1 MKTIGTHAKHALAL
15 ILALIMLFGIVSVPV
30 FAYEGSTATAG
41 GESTGTPAGGSEGS
55 GGTSSAGTGEKDTP
69 WYTLTYDYTTKK
81 MTLVIKTDILSYADL
96 TKEDI
101 LAFKDAF
108 FDALAHMLVG
118 DISDIKKIASSG
130 SSETAGE
137 GTLRVVTLPDFS
149 PLLGGE
155 GELSEREKQLRAF
168 LESRGITKVSQI
180 DFEAIIPVLVQL
192 GYVTYEELATLNWD
206 HVFSK
211 FEEELDKEIAADLG
225 IVAPDKVEK
234 ADEPT
239 TVVPDPGEG
248 ATEEEKKE
256 YENYLAEKEAYENY
270 QAYLAAEE
278 QYRTDLAAAKET
290 DEFKQKKEEPM
301 NQITEAKV
309 KVEQKIEE
317 KKNDPNADEKSDIL
331 LAEAILNALNGITLD
346 GHRIFDGQHF
356 LTDAV
361 REVLRELP
369 TFREI
374 SEYTDAQM
382 NHTWSVFA
390 ESAFGNSDFAFT
402 VSFDGAGNLIRKV
415 AKLIADYVVYERR
428 ADGTYVV
435 TLNPPKKLTDLIL
448 RVCNSEKFKN
458 SEWKDRIFGH
468 IAEDGNG
475 IYALINDVS
484 FDEIVAALEKID
496 FEGILSRE
504 DIKDIYDLTD
514 LTNEQIM
521 EKIRATERFYNKAL
535 SLFNKVFGQLPDSA
549 KSKTLLDFYRG
560 DGTFHAEG
568 KKENL
573 NVESWLNRIL
583 PAEYGKYAA
592 LLAGLLDSETIS
604 VALNATVNFKDVYKI
619 TFAGDKNEIGF
630 LPVGA
635 TLSDFVKA
643 TTYRGYP
650 ILGWADADGTQY
662 TKMPALDAV
671 LYPVIDAT
679 VTAELVYAADDIA
692 RPYNNAASEILV
704 RVTYDDPEGNAVYAY
719 QWYRDGV
726 LLAGET
732 AKTLQVKNVADSGVY
747 TCTVTVTDGS
757 ATYTATSDAATVAIT
772 QKLYTFKDNFRWD
785 YIAPFYPDGNP
796 HAVTLIPDVDDFAG
810 IHITYT
816 NDNREQSATGNY
828 TTGATVTFDNENCAL
843 SGGIEDLA
851 WAIGVREADIVTE
864 DGFTIGRV
872 TLTTDGVAVDP
883 SYVFRAVAA
892 PNPDLDAI
900 RALLPAGTD
909 SVGIPYAF
917 DFGFYDAAGNRVD
930 VASALKFSFLVDP
943 AIAKNQIAFV
953 RVADAALSAV
963 DSVRTAADLTFES
976 DALLTADTVRYALVT
991 YQYTLTVTPEATEY
1005 AAAYDGARHLLA
1017 LASALYGHE
1026 GADVTYTYQWF
1037 RDGAKI
1043 TGATDSSYAVSTVAD
1058 SGTYTLV
1065 VTVKDGFAERSARF
1079 DVTVRIEKLTVDL
1092 SALLWSESE
1101 FPYLVGAE
1109 REVTLLVPDELSVAN
1124 LVFSYIGNKASVPG
1138 TYTAKATVESYDS
1151 DNCTLTGAPTD
1162 HTWSISNK
1170 AFAVLDHFGGE
1181 IVVSSATGFPAG
1193 YVLHADWLEGLTP
1206 PDGLV
1211 SGAECVL
1218 IGGHRVYFTDAAGNA
1233 VTFADAVTLS
1243 FTIPESGKNENLKLV
1258 RILDGAPAILDAVRN
1273 EDGTLTLSLDS
1284 FDKDASYLL
1293 VAYRFPLT
1301 LDPSGDVNVSYD
1313 ATQENIE
1320 LRVIPSYYNSALPF
1334 TYQWYKNG
1342 ELLEGETGATLLVP
1356 MKVGK
1361 AGYVCRVSVKDGYAT
1376 VTKDSDPITV
1386 TVTHKPIDTSAV
1398 TLPDFI
1404 YRLFA
1409 EDPTIEITPEM
1420 LRNLPAG
1427 VVATID
1433 TASEYKASTVGIYT
1447 VNVLFSLST
1456 EYADNYELDVPSRT
1470 LKWKITPYN
1479 IRIGTPSWNYTSPL
1493 TYSGSEYTFTAP
1505 ELDANANLLVTYRN
1519 NTAKTVGTYTAVVT
1533 VAPANENC
1541 LVNGKESVTY
1551 SATFVIEPKTIST
1564 DLLLWNETTF
1574 FYDGNAHRPT
1584 LKDLSSYTIAGVGD
1598 SLADILR
1605 VTGYTGDFATD
1616 VLIPGATLYSVTAHL
1631 EVLDENYRLTASK
1644 KILEWNMTA
1653 KPLDVDHV
1661 QLEENVFDY
1670 DGTEKTVTLRPDTI
1684 PAELLATLDPST
1696 EISATEQ
1703 GYHSV
1708 TVRFALKDGL
1718 NSLNYTFEEST
1729 TLLYRIVTVI
1739 RPEDFT
1745 FTGGTLVYN
1754 GSEQAVPALSFGAYT
1769 ALIRVT
1775 GIEGTQSA
1783 TDAGSYSITY
1793 TFALTSDTFF
1803 RLAEESHTY
1812 TWTIEKQKITVD
1824 SLTWNYSSAFMYDP
1838 DAGMFTVA
1846 ITDTLSENVHVSY
1859 ENASAKNAGTYLAKA
1874 ILTPVSENYEIVL
1887 TDPASTELEW
1897 TIARALIEIPAV
1909 EWQDAVLFP
1918 YDGTEK
1924 SVLLKTLLPDT
1935 VTVEYL
1941 DNRMTDAGRY
1951 QASATLVAK
1960 DANYR
1965 VVIGDTDQNV
1975 ATLDWEIT
1983 PITVTVATPEWNYTD
1998 REFVFSTEERTFLI
2012 TNLPEHVSVRY
2023 ENNTIG
2029 NVGTYTLR
2037 ATLVADKNYK
2047 IEGTEEVSFTFTVTP
2062 VVITVNAADL
2072 RWQTDAASERYD
2084 ATTHIYKLVGVPEHI
2099 IVTYRDNAQSAL
2111 GNYVASAVLTAES
2124 DNYSL
2129 VVNGEIPTKAWSIVK
2144 GLYDMSGVTFEN
2156 KSAEYDGKA
2165 HALTIGGK
2173 LPAGVTVS
2181 YDLTACTEAGVYRIT
2196 ASFKGSANYEEIPS
2210 MTATL
2215 TITRQV
2221 YTVSTDGD
2229 DTLVITAPD
2238 GLTYRLSF
2246 TEKDKAQFKDVS
2258 FLGIGT
2264 LNEKITLSAAYDI
2277 FFTEDGENEVHP
2289 EGTFTVKLL
2298 IPETLRKKDV
2308 KVVHLTDNGKVTDM
2322 EATRDGDYMTFT
2334 TDGFSVYFLVEATE
2348 ILAPMWIE
2356 VIMAAL
2362 CVLLLLIIVIELI
2375 VWRKKA
2381 KKRKARKEYP
2391 DILSGADPSV
2401 FNFGK

>member
-41 GESTGTPAGGSEGS
+41 GESTPAGGSEGS
-55 GGTSSAGTGEKDTP
+55 GGTSSATAGEKDTP

-118 DISDIKKIASSG
+118 DISDIKKLAPTG
-130 SSETAGE
+130 PSETTGE

-256 YENYLAEKEAYENY
+256 YENYLAEKAAYEKY

-278 QYRTDLAAAKET
+278 RYRTDLAAAKET
-290 DEFKQKKEEPM
+290 DEFKQKKQEPM

-317 KKNDPNADEKSDIL
+317 KKNDPNADEKSDVL

-484 FDEIVAALEKID
+484 FGEIVSALEKID
-496 FEGILSRE
+496 FAGILSRE

-549 KSKTLLDFYRG
+549 KSKTLLDFYR
-560 DGTFHAEG
+560 DNGTFHAEG

-573 NVESWLNRIL
+573 NVESWLHRVL

-604 VALNATVNFKDVYKI
+604 VALNATVNFKDIYKI

-679 VTAELVYAADDIA
+679 VTAELVYTADDIA

-732 AKTLQVKNVADSGVY
+732 GTTLRVKNVADSGVY

-785 YIAPFYPDGNP
+785 YTAPFYPDGNS
-796 HAVTLIPDVDDFAG
+796 HAVTLIPDVDAFAG
-810 IHITYT
+810 IHITYM
-816 NDNREQSATGNY
+816 NDGREQSETGNY

-864 DGFTIGRV
+864 GGSVIGKV

-883 SYVFRAVAA
+883 SYIFRAVTA

-900 RALLPAGTD
+900 RALLPADTD

-930 VASALKFSFLVDP
+930 VASALKFSFFVDP

-976 DALLTADTVRYALVT
+976 DVLLTADTVRYALVT

-1005 AAAYDGARHLLA
+1005 AAVYDGARHPLA
-1017 LASALYGHE
+1017 LASARYGHE
-1026 GADVTYTYQWF
+1026 GPDVRYTYQWF
-1037 RDGAKI
+1037 RDGGKIIGAK
-1043 TGATDSSYAVSTVAD
+1043 GSSYDVRTVAD

-1065 VTVKDGFAERSARF
+1065 VTVKDGFAERSASF

-1101 FPYLVGAE
+1101 FPYLVDAE
-1109 REVTLLVPDELSVAN
+1109 REVTLLVPDELSFVN
-1124 LVFSYIGNKASVPG
+1124 LVFSYTDNKASKPG
-1138 TYTAKATVESYDS
+1138 TLTAKATVKSYDS
-1151 DNCTLTGAPTD
+1151 ENCTLTGAPTD
-1162 HTWSISNK
+1162 HTWSISSK

-1193 YVLHADWLEGLTP
+1193 YVLHADWLDGVTLP
-1206 PDGLV
+1206 GGLV

-1218 IGGHRVYFTDAAGNA
+1218 IGGHRVYFTDAAKNA
-1233 VTFADAVTLS
+1233 VTFTGAVTLT
-1243 FTIPESGKNENLKLV
+1243 FTIPENGKNENLKLV
-1258 RILDGAPAILDAVRN
+1258 RILNGAPAILDAVRN

-1284 FDKDASYLL
+1284 LDKDASYLL

-1301 LDPSGDVNVSYD
+1301 LGTSGDVNVGYD

-1320 LRVIPSYYNSALPF
+1320 LKVKPSYYNSTLPF

-1342 ELLEGETGATLLVP
+1342 ELLEGETGATLRVP
-1356 MKVGK
+1356 MKVGT
-1361 AGYVCRVSVKDGYAT
+1361 AEYVCRVSVKDGYAT

-1386 TVTHKPIDTSAV
+1386 TVMH
-1398 TLPDFI
+1398 
-1404 YRLFA
+1404 
-1409 EDPTIEITPEM
+1409 
-1420 LRNLPAG
+1420 
-1427 VVATID
+1427 
-1433 TASEYKASTVGIYT
+1433 
-1447 VNVLFSLST
+1447 
-1456 EYADNYELDVPSRT
+1456 
-1470 LKWKITPYN
+1470 N

-1505 ELDANANLLVTYRN
+1505 ELDANANLRVTYRN

-1533 VAPANENC
+1533 VEPANENC

-1605 VTGYTGDFATD
+1605 VTDYTGDFATD

-1631 EVLDENYRLTASK
+1631 EVLDANYRLTASK

-1653 KPLDVDHV
+1653 KPLDIDHV

-1754 GSEQAVPALSFGAYT
+1754 GSEQAVPELSFGAYA

-1775 GIEGTQSA
+1775 GVEGTQSA

-1824 SLTWNYSSAFMYDP
+1824 SLTWNYSSAFTYDP
-1838 DAGMFTVA
+1838 AIEMFTVA

-1859 ENASAKNAGTYLAKA
+1859 ENASAKNAGTYRARV

-1897 TIARALIEIPAV
+1897 TIAQALIEIPAV
-1909 EWQDAVLFP
+1909 EWQDTVLFP

-1983 PITVTVATPEWNYTD
+1983 PITVTVATPEWNYSD

-2012 TNLPEHVSVRY
+2012 TNLPEHVSARY

-2084 ATTHIYKLVGVPEHI
+2084 ATTHIYTLVGVPEHV

-2111 GNYVASAVLTAES
+2111 GSYVASAVLTAES

-2165 HALTIGGK
+2165 HALAIGGK

-2181 YDLTACTEAGVYRIT
+2181 YDLTSCTEAGVYHIT

-2215 TITRQV
+2215 TITRKV

-2229 DTLVITAPD
+2229 DALVITAPD

-2277 FFTEDGENEVHP
+2277 FFTEDGENEIHP

>member
-180 DFEAIIPVLVQL
+180 DFEAIIPVLIQL

-248 ATEEEKKE
+248 ATEEQKKE
-256 YENYLAEKEAYENY
+256 YENYLAEKEAYEKY

-278 QYRTDLAAAKET
+278 QYRTELAAAKET

-317 KKNDPNADEKSDIL
+317 KKNDPNADEKSDVL

-484 FDEIVAALEKID
+484 FGEIVSALEKID

-549 KSKTLLDFYRG
+549 KSKTLLDFYR
-560 DGTFHAEG
+560 DNGTFHAEG

-573 NVESWLNRIL
+573 NVESWLNRVL

-604 VALNATVNFKDVYKI
+604 VALNATVNFKDLYKI

-679 VTAELVYAADDIA
+679 VTAELVYTADDIA

-732 AKTLQVKNVADSGVY
+732 AKTLRVKNVADSGVY

-785 YIAPFYPDGNP
+785 YTVPFYPDGNP

-828 TTGATVTFDNENCAL
+828 TTGATVTFGNENCAL

-864 DGFTIGRV
+864 DGFTIGKV

-976 DALLTADTVRYALVT
+976 DALLTSDTVRYALVT

-1005 AAAYDGARHLLA
+1005 AAAYDGAPHRLA

-1043 TGATDSSYAVSTVAD
+1043 IGAKGSSYAVRTVAD

-1101 FPYLVGAE
+1101 FPYLAGAE

-1124 LVFSYIGNKASVPG
+1124 LVFSYTDNKAREPG
-1138 TYTAKATVESYDS
+1138 THTAKATVKSYDS

-1162 HTWSISNK
+1162 HTWSISSK
-1170 AFAVLDHFGGE
+1170 AFAVLDRFGGE

-1193 YVLHADWLEGLTP
+1193 YVLHADWLDGVTL

-1218 IGGHRVYFTDAAGNA
+1218 IGGHRVYFTDAAKNA
-1233 VTFADAVTLS
+1233 VTFTDAVTLT
-1243 FTIPESGKNENLKLV
+1243 FTIPERGKNENLKLV
-1258 RILDGAPAILDAVRN
+1258 RILNGAPAILDAVRN

-1284 FDKDASYLL
+1284 LDKDASYLL

-1301 LDPSGDVNVSYD
+1301 LGTSGDVNVGYD

-1320 LRVIPSYYNSALPF
+1320 LSVIPSYYNSTLPF

-1342 ELLEGETGATLLVP
+1342 ELLEGETGATLRVP

-1361 AGYVCRVSVKDGYAT
+1361 AEYVCRVSVKDGYAT

-1386 TVTHKPIDTSAV
+1386 TVMH
-1398 TLPDFI
+1398 
-1404 YRLFA
+1404 
-1409 EDPTIEITPEM
+1409 
-1420 LRNLPAG
+1420 
-1427 VVATID
+1427 
-1433 TASEYKASTVGIYT
+1433 
-1447 VNVLFSLST
+1447 
-1456 EYADNYELDVPSRT
+1456 
-1470 LKWKITPYN
+1470 N

-1493 TYSGSEYTFTAP
+1493 TYSGSEYIFTAP
-1505 ELDANANLLVTYRN
+1505 ELDANANLRVTYRN

-1533 VAPANENC
+1533 VEPANENC

-1564 DLLLWNETTF
+1564 DLLLWSETTF

-1631 EVLDENYRLTASK
+1631 EVLDANYRLTASK

-1696 EISATEQ
+1696 EISATGQ
-1703 GYHSV
+1703 GFHSV

-1812 TWTIEKQKITVD
+1812 TWTIGKQKITVD
-1824 SLTWNYSSAFMYDP
+1824 SLTWNYSSAFTYDP

-1859 ENASAKNAGTYLAKA
+1859 ENASAKNAGTYRARA

-1983 PITVTVATPEWNYTD
+1983 PITVTVATPEWNYSD

-2012 TNLPEHVSVRY
+2012 TNLPEHVSARY

-2084 ATTHIYKLVGVPEHI
+2084 ATTHIYTLVGVPEHV

-2111 GNYVASAVLTAES
+2111 GSYVASAVLTAES

-2165 HALTIGGK
+2165 HALAIGGK

-2181 YDLTACTEAGVYRIT
+2181 YDLTSCTEAGVYRIT

-2215 TITRQV
+2215 TITRKV

-2229 DTLVITAPD
+2229 DALVITAPD

-2277 FFTEDGENEVHP
+2277 FFTEDGENEIHP

>member
-137 GTLRVVTLPDFS
+137 GTLRVVTLPAFS

-256 YENYLAEKEAYENY
+256 YENYLAEKEAYEKY

-278 QYRTDLAAAKET
+278 QYRTELAAAKET

-317 KKNDPNADEKSDIL
+317 KKNDPNADEKSDVL

-484 FDEIVAALEKID
+484 FDEIVSALEKID

-573 NVESWLNRIL
+573 NVESWLNRVL

-592 LLAGLLDSETIS
+592 LLAGLLDRETIS

-679 VTAELVYAADDIA
+679 VTAELVYTADDIA

-732 AKTLQVKNVADSGVY
+732 AKTLRVKNVADSGVY

-785 YIAPFYPDGNP
+785 YTAPFYPDGNP
-796 HAVTLIPDVDDFAG
+796 HIVTLIPDVDDFAG

-828 TTGATVTFDNENCAL
+828 TTGATVTFGNENCAL

-864 DGFTIGRV
+864 DGFTIGKV

-917 DFGFYDAAGNRVD
+917 DFAFYDAAGNRVD

-976 DALLTADTVRYALVT
+976 DALLTSDTVRYALVT

-1005 AAAYDGARHLLA
+1005 AAAYDGAPHRLA

-1043 TGATDSSYAVSTVAD
+1043 IGAKGSSYAVRTVAD

-1101 FPYLVGAE
+1101 FPYLAGAE

-1124 LVFSYIGNKASVPG
+1124 LVFSYTDNKAREPG
-1138 TYTAKATVESYDS
+1138 THTAKATVKSYDS

-1162 HTWSISNK
+1162 HTWSISSK
-1170 AFAVLDHFGGE
+1170 AFAVLDRFGGE

-1193 YVLHADWLEGLTP
+1193 YVLHADWLDGVTL

-1211 SGAECVL
+1211 SGAKCAL
-1218 IGGHRVYFTDAAGNA
+1218 IGGHRVYFTDAAKNA
-1233 VTFADAVTLS
+1233 VTFTDAVTLT
-1243 FTIPESGKNENLKLV
+1243 FTIPERGKNENLKLV
-1258 RILDGAPAILDAVRN
+1258 RILNGAPAILDAVRN

-1284 FDKDASYLL
+1284 LDKDASYLL

-1301 LDPSGDVNVSYD
+1301 LGTSEDVNVGYD

-1320 LRVIPSYYNSALPF
+1320 LSVIPSYYNSTLPF

-1342 ELLEGETGATLLVP
+1342 ELLEGETGATLRVP

-1361 AGYVCRVSVKDGYAT
+1361 AEYVCRVSVKDGYAT

-1386 TVTHKPIDTSAV
+1386 TVMH
-1398 TLPDFI
+1398 
-1404 YRLFA
+1404 
-1409 EDPTIEITPEM
+1409 
-1420 LRNLPAG
+1420 
-1427 VVATID
+1427 
-1433 TASEYKASTVGIYT
+1433 
-1447 VNVLFSLST
+1447 
-1456 EYADNYELDVPSRT
+1456 
-1470 LKWKITPYN
+1470 N

-1493 TYSGSEYTFTAP
+1493 TYSGSEYIFTAP
-1505 ELDANANLLVTYRN
+1505 ELDANANLRVTYRN

-1533 VAPANENC
+1533 VEPANENC

-1564 DLLLWNETTF
+1564 DLLLWSETTF

-1631 EVLDENYRLTASK
+1631 EVLDANYRLTASK

-1703 GYHSV
+1703 GFHSV

-1754 GSEQAVPALSFGAYT
+1754 GSEQAVPALSFGAYA
-1769 ALIRVT
+1769 ALLRVT
-1775 GIEGTQSA
+1775 GVEGTQSA

-1824 SLTWNYSSAFMYDP
+1824 SLTWNYSSAFTYDP

-1897 TIARALIEIPAV
+1897 TIAQALIEIPAV

-2062 VVITVNAADL
+2062 IVITVNAADL

-2084 ATTHIYKLVGVPEHI
+2084 ATTHIYKLVGVPEHV

-2277 FFTEDGENEVHP
+2277 FFTEDGENEIHP

>member
-137 GTLRVVTLPDFS
+137 GTLRVVTLPAFS

-256 YENYLAEKEAYENY
+256 YENYLAEKEAYEKY

-278 QYRTDLAAAKET
+278 QYRTELAAAKET

-317 KKNDPNADEKSDIL
+317 KKNDPNADEKSDVL

-484 FDEIVAALEKID
+484 FDEIVSALEKID

-573 NVESWLNRIL
+573 NVESWLNRVL

-692 RPYNNAASEILV
+692 RSYNNAASEILV

-732 AKTLQVKNVADSGVY
+732 GKTLQVKNVADSGVY

-772 QKLYTFKDNFRWD
+772 QKLYTFKDNFRWEYD
-785 YIAPFYPDGNP
+785 GAFYPDGNA
-796 HAVTLIPDVDDFAG
+796 HSVALIPSVDAYASV
-810 IHITYT
+810 HITYT
-816 NDNREQSATGNY
+816 GDATEQSATGNY

-864 DGFTIGRV
+864 DGFTIGKV

-917 DFGFYDAAGNRVD
+917 DFAFYDAAGNRVD

-976 DALLTADTVRYALVT
+976 DALLTSDTVRYALVT

-1005 AAAYDGARHLLA
+1005 AAAYDGAPHRLA

-1043 TGATDSSYAVSTVAD
+1043 IGAKGSSYAVRTVAD

-1101 FPYLVGAE
+1101 FPYLAGAE

-1124 LVFSYIGNKASVPG
+1124 LVFSYTENKAREPG
-1138 TYTAKATVESYDS
+1138 THTAKATVKSYDS

-1162 HTWSISNK
+1162 HTWSISSK
-1170 AFAVLDHFGGE
+1170 AFAVLDRFGGE

-1193 YVLHADWLEGLTP
+1193 YVLHADWLDGVTL

-1218 IGGHRVYFTDAAGNA
+1218 IGGHRVYFTDAAKNA
-1233 VTFADAVTLS
+1233 VTFTDAVTLT
-1243 FTIPESGKNENLKLV
+1243 FTIPERGKNENLKLV
-1258 RILDGAPAILDAVRN
+1258 RILNGAPAILDAVRN

-1284 FDKDASYLL
+1284 LDKDASYLL

-1301 LDPSGDVNVSYD
+1301 LGTSEDVNVGYD

-1320 LRVIPSYYNSALPF
+1320 LSVIPSYYNSTLPF

-1342 ELLEGETGATLLVP
+1342 ELLEGETGATLRVP

-1361 AGYVCRVSVKDGYAT
+1361 AEYVCRVSVKDGYAT

-1386 TVTHKPIDTSAV
+1386 TVMH
-1398 TLPDFI
+1398 
-1404 YRLFA
+1404 
-1409 EDPTIEITPEM
+1409 
-1420 LRNLPAG
+1420 
-1427 VVATID
+1427 
-1433 TASEYKASTVGIYT
+1433 
-1447 VNVLFSLST
+1447 
-1456 EYADNYELDVPSRT
+1456 
-1470 LKWKITPYN
+1470 N

-1493 TYSGSEYTFTAP
+1493 TYSGSEYIFTAP
-1505 ELDANANLLVTYRN
+1505 ELDANANLRVTYRN

-1533 VAPANENC
+1533 VEPANENC

-1564 DLLLWNETTF
+1564 DLLLWSETTF

-1631 EVLDENYRLTASK
+1631 EVLDANYRLTASK

-1703 GYHSV
+1703 GFHSV

-1812 TWTIEKQKITVD
+1812 TWTIGKQKITVD
-1824 SLTWNYSSAFMYDP
+1824 SLTWNYSSAFTYDP

-1859 ENASAKNAGTYLAKA
+1859 ENASAKNAGTYRARA

-1924 SVLLKTLLPDT
+1924 SVLLKTLFPDT

-1983 PITVTVATPEWNYTD
+1983 PITVTVVTPEWNYTD

-2012 TNLPEHVSVRY
+2012 TNLPKHVSVRY

-2084 ATTHIYKLVGVPEHI
+2084 ATTHIYKLVGVPEHVV
-2099 IVTYRDNAQSAL
+2099 VTYRDNAQSAL

-2181 YDLTACTEAGVYRIT
+2181 YDLTSCTEAGVYRIT

-2298 IPETLRKKDV
+2298 IPETLHKKDV

>member
-41 GESTGTPAGGSEGS
+41 GESTPAGGSEGS
-55 GGTSSAGTGEKDTP
+55 GGTSSATAGEKDTP

-118 DISDIKKIASSG
+118 DISDIKKLAPTG
-130 SSETAGE
+130 PSETTGE

-256 YENYLAEKEAYENY
+256 YENYLAEKAAYEKY
-270 QAYLAAEE
+270 QAYLAEE
-278 QYRTDLAAAKET
+278 ERYRTDLAAAKET
-290 DEFKQKKEEPM
+290 DEFKQKKQEPM

-317 KKNDPNADEKSDIL
+317 KKNDPNADEKSDVL

-374 SEYTDAQM
+374 SEYTDEQM

-484 FDEIVAALEKID
+484 FGEIVSALEKID

-549 KSKTLLDFYRG
+549 KSKTLLDFYR
-560 DGTFHAEG
+560 DNGTFHAEG

-573 NVESWLNRIL
+573 NVESWLNRVL

-604 VALNATVNFKDVYKI
+604 VALNATVNFKDIYKI

-679 VTAELVYAADDIA
+679 VAAELVYTADDIA
-692 RPYNNAASEILV
+692 RPYNNTASEILV

-732 AKTLQVKNVADSGVY
+732 GKTLRVKNVADSGVY

-785 YIAPFYPDGNP
+785 YTAPFYPDGNS
-796 HAVTLIPDVDDFAG
+796 HAVTLIPDVDAFAG

-816 NDNREQSATGNY
+816 NDDREQSETGNY

-851 WAIGVREADIVTE
+851 WAIGVREANIVTE
-864 DGFTIGRV
+864 GGSVIGKV

-900 RALLPAGTD
+900 RALLPADTD

-953 RVADAALSAV
+953 RVADTALSAV

-976 DALLTADTVRYALVT
+976 DALLTSDTVRYALVT

-1017 LASALYGHE
+1017 LASARYGHE

-1043 TGATDSSYAVSTVAD
+1043 IGAKGSSYDVRTVAD

-1065 VTVKDGFAERSARF
+1065 VTVKDGFAERSASF

-1101 FPYLVGAE
+1101 FPYLVDTE
-1109 REVTLLVPDELSVAN
+1109 REVTLLVPDALSVAN
-1124 LVFSYIGNKASVPG
+1124 LVFSYTDNKAKTPG
-1138 TYTAKATVESYDS
+1138 TRTAKATVKSYDS
-1151 DNCTLTGAPTD
+1151 ENCTLTGAPTD
-1162 HTWSISNK
+1162 HTWSISSK

-1193 YVLHADWLEGLTP
+1193 YVLHADGLDGVTL

-1218 IGGHRVYFTDAAGNA
+1218 IGGHRVYFTDAAKNA
-1233 VTFADAVTLS
+1233 VTFTGAVTLT
-1243 FTIPESGKNENLKLV
+1243 FTIPESEKNENLKLV
-1258 RILDGAPAILDAVRN
+1258 RILNGAPAILDAVRN

-1284 FDKDASYLL
+1284 LDKDASYLL

-1301 LDPSGDVNVSYD
+1301 LGTSGDVNVGYD

-1320 LRVIPSYYNSALPF
+1320 LRVKPSYYNSTLPF

-1356 MKVGK
+1356 MEVGTAK
-1361 AGYVCRVSVKDGYAT
+1361 YVCRVSVKDGYAT

-1386 TVTHKPIDTSAV
+1386 TVMH
-1398 TLPDFI
+1398 
-1404 YRLFA
+1404 
-1409 EDPTIEITPEM
+1409 
-1420 LRNLPAG
+1420 
-1427 VVATID
+1427 
-1433 TASEYKASTVGIYT
+1433 
-1447 VNVLFSLST
+1447 
-1456 EYADNYELDVPSRT
+1456 
-1470 LKWKITPYN
+1470 N

-1493 TYSGSEYTFTAP
+1493 TYSGSEYTFTVP
-1505 ELDANANLLVTYRN
+1505 ELDANANLRVTYHN

-1541 LVNGKESVTY
+1541 LVNGEESVTY

-1605 VTGYTGDFATD
+1605 VTDYTGDFATD

-1631 EVLDENYRLTASK
+1631 EVLDANYRLTASK

-1754 GSEQAVPALSFGAYT
+1754 GSEQAVPALSFGAYA

-1775 GIEGTQSA
+1775 GVEGTQSA

-1824 SLTWNYSSAFMYDP
+1824 SLTWNYSSAFTYDP
-1838 DAGMFTVA
+1838 ATEMFTVA

-1859 ENASAKNAGTYLAKA
+1859 ENASAKNAGTYRARV
-1874 ILTPVSENYEIVL
+1874 ILTPVSDNYEIAL

-1897 TIARALIEIPAV
+1897 TIAQALIEIPAV
-1909 EWQDAVLFP
+1909 EWQDTVLFP
-1918 YDGTEK
+1918 YDGAEK

-2012 TNLPEHVSVRY
+2012 TNLPEHVSARY

-2072 RWQTDAASERYD
+2072 RWQTTAASERYD
-2084 ATTHIYKLVGVPEHI
+2084 ATTHIYTLVGVPEHV

-2111 GNYVASAVLTAES
+2111 GSYVASAVLTAES

-2277 FFTEDGENEVHP
+2277 FFTEDGENEIHP

-2322 EATRDGDYMTFT
+2322 EATRGGDYMTFT

>member
-41 GESTGTPAGGSEGS
+41 GESTPAGGSEGS
-55 GGTSSAGTGEKDTP
+55 GGTSSATAGEKDTP

-118 DISDIKKIASSG
+118 DISDIKKLAPTG
-130 SSETAGE
+130 PSETTGE

-256 YENYLAEKEAYENY
+256 YENYLAEKAAYEKY

-278 QYRTDLAAAKET
+278 KYRTDLAAAKET
-290 DEFKQKKEEPM
+290 DEFKQKKQEPM

-317 KKNDPNADEKSDIL
+317 KKNDPNADEKSDVL

-374 SEYTDAQM
+374 SEYTDEQM

-484 FDEIVAALEKID
+484 FGEIVSALEKID
-496 FEGILSRE
+496 FAGILSRE

-535 SLFNKVFGQLPDSA
+535 SLFNRVFKQLPDSA
-549 KSKTLLDFYRG
+549 KSKTLLDFYR
-560 DGTFHAEG
+560 DNGTFHAEG

-604 VALNATVNFKDVYKI
+604 VALNATVNFKDLYKI

-662 TKMPALDAV
+662 TKMPARDAV

-679 VTAELVYAADDIA
+679 VTAELVYTADDIA
-692 RPYNNAASEILV
+692 RPYNNASSEILV

-732 AKTLQVKNVADSGVY
+732 GTTLRVKNVADSGVY

-785 YIAPFYPDGNP
+785 YTAPFYPDGNS

-816 NDNREQSATGNY
+816 NDGREQSETGNY

-864 DGFTIGRV
+864 GGSVIGKV

-900 RALLPAGTD
+900 RALLPADTD

-930 VASALKFSFLVDP
+930 VASALKFSFFVDP

-963 DSVRTAADLTFES
+963 DSVRTATELTFES
-976 DALLTADTVRYALVT
+976 DALLTSDTVRYALVT

-1017 LASALYGHE
+1017 LASARYGHE
-1026 GADVTYTYQWF
+1026 VPGVTYSYQWF
-1037 RDGAKI
+1037 RDGGKIIGAK
-1043 TGATDSSYAVSTVAD
+1043 GSSYAVKTVAD

-1065 VTVKDGFAERSARF
+1065 VTVKDGFAERSASF
-1079 DVTVRIEKLTVDL
+1079 DVTVRIEKLTIDL

-1109 REVTLLVPDELSVAN
+1109 REVTLLVPDELSFVN
-1124 LVFSYIGNKASVPG
+1124 LVFSYTDNKASKPG
-1138 TYTAKATVESYDS
+1138 TYTAKATVERYDS

-1162 HTWSISNK
+1162 HTWSISSK
-1170 AFAVLDHFGGE
+1170 AFAVLDHFRGE

-1193 YVLHADWLEGLTP
+1193 YVLHADWLDGVTL

-1233 VTFADAVTLS
+1233 VTFTDTVTLT
-1243 FTIPESGKNENLKLV
+1243 FTIPESEKNENLKLV
-1258 RILDGAPAILDAVRN
+1258 RILNGAPAILDAVRN

-1284 FDKDASYLL
+1284 LDKDASYLL
-1293 VAYRFPLT
+1293 VTYRFPLT
-1301 LDPSGDVNVSYD
+1301 LGTSGDVNVGYD

-1320 LRVIPSYYNSALPF
+1320 LRVKPSYYNSTLPF

-1356 MKVGK
+1356 MKVGTAK
-1361 AGYVCRVSVKDGYAT
+1361 YVCRVSVKDGYAT

-1386 TVTHKPIDTSAV
+1386 TVMH
-1398 TLPDFI
+1398 
-1404 YRLFA
+1404 
-1409 EDPTIEITPEM
+1409 
-1420 LRNLPAG
+1420 
-1427 VVATID
+1427 
-1433 TASEYKASTVGIYT
+1433 
-1447 VNVLFSLST
+1447 
-1456 EYADNYELDVPSRT
+1456 
-1470 LKWKITPYN
+1470 N

-1505 ELDANANLLVTYRN
+1505 ELDANANLRVTYRN

-1541 LVNGKESVTY
+1541 LVNGEESVTY

-1605 VTGYTGDFATD
+1605 VTDYTGDFATD

-1631 EVLDENYRLTASK
+1631 EVLDANYRLTASK

-1653 KPLDVDHV
+1653 KPLDIDHV

-1754 GSEQAVPALSFGAYT
+1754 GSEQAVPALSFGAYA

-1775 GIEGTQSA
+1775 GVEGTQSA

-1824 SLTWNYSSAFMYDP
+1824 SLTWNYSSAFTYDP
-1838 DAGMFTVA
+1838 ATEMFTVA

-1859 ENASAKNAGTYLAKA
+1859 ENASAKNAGTYRARV

-1897 TIARALIEIPAV
+1897 TIAQALIEIPAV

-1951 QASATLVAK
+1951 QAIATLVAK

-2012 TNLPEHVSVRY
+2012 SNLPEHVSARY

-2062 VVITVNAADL
+2062 IVITVNAADL

-2084 ATTHIYKLVGVPEHI
+2084 ATTHIYKLVGVPEHV

-2111 GNYVASAVLTAES
+2111 GNYVASAILTAES